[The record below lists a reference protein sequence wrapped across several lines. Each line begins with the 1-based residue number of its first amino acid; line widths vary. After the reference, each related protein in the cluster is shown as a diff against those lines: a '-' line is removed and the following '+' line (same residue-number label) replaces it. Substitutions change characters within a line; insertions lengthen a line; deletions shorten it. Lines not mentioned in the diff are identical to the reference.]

1 MGKKIGID
9 LGTTYSC
16 VSCVDDMGVTRIIDP
31 AEGGGYTTPSV
42 VYFDPEANEAVVGA
56 AARQEGA
63 LHPECMVERVKNYMG
78 DPNYILNING
88 KDYSPAAI
96 STLILQKLIND
107 AETFLGG
114 EEIEGVIITCPA
126 YFGDAARDATRV
138 AGENVTLS
146 SGQKLRVLQILDE
159 PVAAALAYGD
169 SRHEDMQKNVLVY
182 DLGGGTF
189 DVTVMK
195 LNFAGESRNME
206 VITTEGNHQLG
217 GKDWDAALS
226 DYVRNKF
233 CELTG
238 ADPEEMQNDPEQVQW
253 FSETIEKT
261 KIMLTKKESARITP
275 SFNGNKEQI
284 EVTREIFDAETEH
297 LLNSTIQLIDDMM
310 EKKGLS
316 VANDID
322 EIILVGGSTKMPQVE
337 RRLQMEYNK
346 PITSFEPDKA
356 VAMGAALVANGI
368 KVDSSKNDE
377 TNGNVESF
385 DGGTNQN
392 GGAIVIG
399 GVGGEETVIIPK
411 CTKSYGLIAVDRAT
425 GEDVIANI
433 IMKDTEKPTMQMRQ
447 FGTHQANMTAINLEV
462 YENNSLEA
470 NATVEEST
478 KLYENCIVEL
488 THGLPANAPIEITF
502 NLDASGILVITA
514 LDLTNNISK
523 EVRPVRVGG
532 DVNNIGMEAI
542 SGTVLR

>member
-1 MGKKIGID
+1 MGKRIGID

-16 VSCVDDMGVTRIIDP
+16 VSCVDDTGVTRIIDP

-42 VYFDPEANEAVVGA
+42 VYFDPNTNEAVVGST
-56 AARQEGA
+56 ARQDGA

-88 KDYSPAAI
+88 QDYSPAAI
-96 STLILQKLIND
+96 SSLILKKLIGD
-107 AETFLGG
+107 AESWLGG
-114 EEIEGVIITCPA
+114 EEIEGVVITCPA
-126 YFGDAARDATRV
+126 YFGDAAREATRV
-138 AGENVTLS
+138 AGENVEMS
-146 SGQKLRVLQILDE
+146 NGQKLKVLQILDE

-195 LNFAGESRNME
+195 LNFIGDSRNME
-206 VITTEGNHQLG
+206 VITTDGNHQLG
-217 GKDWDAALS
+217 GKDWDAALA

-238 ADPEEMQNDPEQVQW
+238 CDPDEILNDPDQIQW
-253 FSETIEKT
+253 YSENIERV
-261 KIMLTKKESARITP
+261 KINLTKKEIAKLTP
-275 SFNGNKEQI
+275 NFTGNKEQI
-284 EVTREIFDAETEH
+284 EITREIFDTETES
-297 LLNSTIQLIDDMM
+297 LLNQTIQLIDDMM
-310 EKKGLS
+310 DKKGLTI
-316 VANDID
+316 ANDID
-322 EIILVGGSTKMPQVE
+322 EIILVGGSTRMPQVE

-346 PITSFEPDKA
+346 PITSYEPDKA

-368 KVDSSKNDE
+368 KVDSTVSGGGSDIGGGDVPPAPP
-377 TNGNVESF
+377 T
-385 DGGTNQN
+385 GGT
-392 GGAIVIG
+392 IVIEG
-399 GVGGEETVIIPK
+399 GGGIETEIIVK
-411 CTKSYGLIAVDRAT
+411 CTKSYGLLAVNN

-433 IMKDTEKPTMQMRQ
+433 IMKDTEKPTVQTRR
-447 FGTHQANMTAINLEV
+447 FGTSVANQESLNLRV
-462 YENNSLEA
+462 FENNSLEE

-478 KLYENCIVEL
+478 ELYENCIVEL
-488 THGLPANAPIEITF
+488 TPGLPANAPIEITF

-514 LDLTNNISK
+514 LDVTNNICK

-532 DVNNIGMEAI
+532 DVNNIGMDAI

>member
-16 VSCVDDMGVTRIIDP
+16 VSCVDDTGVTRIIDP

-42 VYFDPEANEAVVGA
+42 VYFDPNTNEAVVGST
-56 AARQEGA
+56 ARQDGA

-78 DPNYILNING
+78 DPSYILNING
-88 KDYSPAAI
+88 QDYSPAAI
-96 STLILQKLIND
+96 SSLILKKLIGD
-107 AETFLGG
+107 AESWLGG
-114 EEIEGVIITCPA
+114 EEIDGVVITCPA
-126 YFGDAARDATRV
+126 YFGDAAREATRV
-138 AGENVTLS
+138 AGENVVMS
-146 SGQKLRVLQILDE
+146 NGQKLKVLQILDE

-195 LNFAGESRNME
+195 LNFVGDSRNME
-206 VITTEGNHQLG
+206 VITTDGNHQLG
-217 GKDWDAALS
+217 GKDWDAALA

-238 ADPEEMQNDPEQVQW
+238 CDSDEILNDPDSIQW
-253 FSETIEKT
+253 YSENIERV
-261 KIMLTKKESARITP
+261 KINLTKKEMAKLTP
-275 SFNGNKEQI
+275 NFNGNKEQI
-284 EVTREIFDAETEH
+284 EITREIFDTETES
-297 LLNSTIQLIDDMM
+297 LLNQTIQLIDDMM
-310 EKKGLS
+310 AKKGLS

-322 EIILVGGSTKMPQVE
+322 EIILVGGSTRMPQVE

-346 PITSFEPDKA
+346 PITSYEPDKA

-368 KVDSSKNDE
+368 KVDSTVSA
-377 TNGNVESF
+377 GES
-385 DGGTNQN
+385 DMESVDDRPAPTGGT
-392 GGAIVIG
+392 IVIEGGG
-399 GVGGEETVIIPK
+399 GVETEIIVK
-411 CTKSYGLIAVDRAT
+411 CTKSYGLLAVNNNV
-425 GEDVIANI
+425 DVIANI
-433 IMKDTEKPTMQMRQ
+433 IMKDTEKPTVQTRR
-447 FGTHQANMTAINLEV
+447 FGTSVANQESLNLRV
-462 YENNSLEA
+462 FENNSLEE

-478 KLYENCIVEL
+478 ELYENCLVEL
-488 THGLPANAPIEITF
+488 TPGLPANAPIEITF

-514 LDLTNNISK
+514 LDVTNNICK